1 MPSTVERASRTVCR
15 VQTRRGRG
23 QVQTAPS
30 VSSTSTL
37 SSSPPMLGCCRTS
50 DRRQG
55 CLRTGDVGAGS
66 SSRGARRRHVC
77 MHYDLCVSRM
87 SRCILRPTSSPLR
100 PHAYPTLWFA
110 GRPRWRGDGQ
120 LSSHQPPPGGRP
132 RGFAMSCAMSH
143 VWSRSVGAWCG
154 DGVATVPV
162 YVAYSKTQSYK
173 NAIFF
178 RHHCKG
184 KT

>member
-1 MPSTVERASRTVCR
+1 MPSSCTVCR
-15 VQTRRGRG
+15 RRAPGVQT
-23 QVQTAPS
+23 TPS
-30 VSSTSTL
+30 VSSTSTS

-55 CLRTGDVGAGS
+55 CLCTGDVGAGSVLGS

-132 RGFAMSCAMSH
+132 RGFAMSC
-143 VWSRSVGAWCG
+143 G

-178 RHHCKG
+178 RHVQRLNLI
-184 KT
+184 